1 VRVPLGPLLRRIASE
16 NEDAARH
23 KGIDLRV
30 IATGAAVTSNPVLL
44 DGILRNL
51 VRNAVKYTAPGG
63 RI

>member
-1 VRVPLGPLLRRIASE
+1 
-16 NEDAARH
+16 
-23 KGIDLRV
+23 V